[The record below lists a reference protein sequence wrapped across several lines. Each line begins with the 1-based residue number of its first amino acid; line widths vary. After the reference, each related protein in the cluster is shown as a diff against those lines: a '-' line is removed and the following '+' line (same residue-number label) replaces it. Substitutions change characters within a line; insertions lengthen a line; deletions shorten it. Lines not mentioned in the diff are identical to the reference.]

1 MANVVLITRAGPTSE
16 RHESLGQGR
25 CSQNE
30 TIIEQI
36 AITGQNHLHTP
47 QVLSLVCPWGAV
59 KTRSSHPLN
68 QNLLA
73 QLTQMH
79 RQGWKAPAPQGAH
92 YALRHSCLT
101 SLPATMPRRPACGCL
116 QLWDGPVPTWQAF
129 PKRKASSVRSADHH
143 TKIREAGACFQS
155 GFDSDGQILP
165 IFV

>member
-1 MANVVLITRAGPTSE
+1 MASVVLITHAGPTSE

-25 CSQNE
+25 CLQNE
-30 TIIEQI
+30 TITEQI

-59 KTRSSHPLN
+59 QNPILPSPQPEPSGSTDSDAPTGLEGTSSPS
-68 QNLLA
+68 
-73 QLTQMH
+73 
-79 RQGWKAPAPQGAH
+79 AH
-92 YALRHSCLT
+92 CALRHSFLT

-116 QLWDGPVPTWQAF
+116 QLWDGPDPTWQAF
-129 PKRKASSVRSADHH
+129 PKRRASSVRSADHH
-143 TKIREAGACFQS
+143 TKSREAGACFQS